1 MDELKDQF
9 IQRSI
14 AALRELSTAGREN
27 LRVADTFRRLHTIK
41 GTAQTFGLEK
51 ASKLAHNL
59 ETMLSG
65 STDRSFI
72 EDGFKHLISLLE
84 DENCTDT
91 FEPVHDPA
99 VKNSGSIF
107 VSSIPCEVVRK
118 LADNER
124 TRIFSAYSEGLGL
137 FRVDKSFPM
146 TEFTASFKTLKEKLD
161 GAGEVIAAL
170 PGEAIPGSLAFKFYI
185 AAKNVADLE
194 AVAERVDA
202 SLTDLTV
209 TPGPLQRAIAQL
221 GAHAVDL
228 AYCSAKKVNFICCIT
243 GNTPS
248 ENAVKTVFDMLL
260 HLTRNAVDHAFS
272 EKGNIFVSLSIKDD
286 GTRIIFEDDGAGIDP
301 ERVNKSA
308 ADKGLADTGLTEEE
322 VIALIFSPGFS
333 TAVEVTETS
342 GRGVGLD
349 AVKAMAEG
357 SGGSIEVASTPGAG
371 TRFEIFLPS

>member
-14 AALRELSTAGREN
+14 AALRELSAAGHDN

-84 DENCTDT
+84 DENCAGT
-91 FEPVHDPA
+91 FEPVADPA
-99 VKNSGSIF
+99 IKNSGNVF
-107 VSSIPCEVVRK
+107 VSSIPCDVVKK
-118 LADNER
+118 LADNEKMR
-124 TRIFSAYSEGLGL
+124 LFAAYGESHGF
-137 FRVDKSFPM
+137 FRLDKAFPM
-146 TEFTASFKTLKEKLD
+146 TEFTGGFRALKEKLD

-170 PGEAIPGSLAFKFYI
+170 PGEAAPGSLAFKFYI
-185 AAKNVADLE
+185 AAKNKAYIE
-194 AVAERVDA
+194 TIAERSEA
-202 SLTDLTV
+202 SLTDLAV
-209 TPGPLQRAIAQL
+209 SPGPLQRALTQL

-228 AYCSAKKVNFICCIT
+228 AYRSARKVNFICCIS
-243 GNTPS
+243 GSAQSDNT
-248 ENAVKTVFDMLL
+248 VKTVFDILL

-272 EKGNIFVSLSIKDD
+272 AQGNIFVSLSIKGD
-286 GTRIIFEDDGAGIDP
+286 GTHIVVEDDGAGIDP
-301 ERVNKSA
+301 EKVKRSA
-308 ADKGLADTGLTEEE
+308 ADKGLLDVGLAEEA
-322 VIALIFSPGFS
+322 IALIFSPGFS
-333 TAVEVTETS
+333 TADEVTETS
-342 GRGVGLD
+342 GRGVGLN

-357 SGGSIEVASTPGAG
+357 FGGRVKVASTLGTG
-371 TRFEIFLPS
+371 TRFEIYLPAV